1 MVHAYMAENSKAG
14 EQNQRPPRA
23 AKLKP
28 KEQKAAQRAAVKRGK
43 RRPKGPQSTK
53 TILIKQNKKYQD
65 VELIVGNIQ

>member
-28 KEQKAAQRAAVKRGK
+28 KRAKGGPKGRSQKGQKAAQRAAVNQNNSYQTEQEIP
-43 RRPKGPQSTK
+43 RR
-53 TILIKQNKKYQD
+53 
-65 VELIVGNIQ
+65 